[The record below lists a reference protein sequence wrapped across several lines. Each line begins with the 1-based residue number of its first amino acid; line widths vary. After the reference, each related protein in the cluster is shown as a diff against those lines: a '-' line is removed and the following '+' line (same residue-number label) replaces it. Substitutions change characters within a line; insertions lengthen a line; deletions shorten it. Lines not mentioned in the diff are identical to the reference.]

1 MINFEDVEVFDCIY
15 KKNLEYAKEETWACE
30 AATLIA
36 WGAACHKMAVQ
47 WTVEDVENLVS
58 KYLDE
63 KYGK

>member
-15 KKNLEYAKEETWACE
+15 KKNLEYAKEETWARD
-30 AATLIA
+30 AAA
-36 WGAACHKMAVQ
+36 HRWESDCHKMAVQ

>member
-1 MINFEDVEVFDCIY
+1 MINFEDFEVFDCIY
-15 KKNLEYAKEETWACE
+15 KTNLEHAKKEETWADE
-30 AATLIA
+30 SADHIQRTHHRLAIE
-36 WGAACHKMAVQ
+36 